1 MHLLEYESASDGPE
15 WAACKCRVCRGYDS
29 DLDEFYD
36 YGKYGRR
43 CMEQNQGMFTNQ
55 GYISYHGTL
64 TMEELMTEDPAE
76 QYRKEQEEIAGMEMG

>member
-1 MHLLEYESASDGPE
+1 MIRDSGQFS
-15 WAACKCRVCRGYDS
+15 YDS

-76 QYRKEQEEIAGMEMG
+76 QYQKEQAEGMEMGGLS